1 MKYLFLCLL
10 LSSCL
15 LLPAFGY
22 IHNHSFVFISGWPQ
36 SGTSL
41 VHQVLSFNPDMS
53 SVIELCEKI
62 LGKRCISWNHESQW
76 IFPGNI
82 REHIHSGDMCP
93 IQNVKEDIGL
103 AMQQQVICTL
113 YRWCYCNNN
122 FLVASAILGFRKTFP
137 DRKIAPIH
145 GKDAHVKICI

>member
-1 MKYLFLCLL
+1 MNHLFLFQL
-10 LSSCL
+10 SCL
-15 LLPAFGY
+15 FLTGLGY

-62 LGKRCISWNHESQW
+62 LGKRCVSWNHESQW

-82 REHIHSGDMCP
+82 RDHIHSGAMCP
-93 IQNVKEDIGL
+93 IQNVREDIGL
-103 AMQQQVICTL
+103 AMQQQVIIL
-113 YRWCYCNNN
+113 LL
-122 FLVASAILGFRKTFP
+122 LVILL
-137 DRKIAPIH
+137 
-145 GKDAHVKICI
+145 